1 MFEQL
6 TVYMPRLLAA
16 IATLLAGWLLA
27 SLSRK
32 ASARLADW
40 LTSAW
45 DGLVTRLG
53 LSRPR
58 IESPPVR
65 LVGEIIFWL
74 VILFSIAAASEL
86 LGLHVFTRWFSDLT
100 GYLPILVSGAFIVVA
115 GIIFSFISRDL
126 VFSAASA
133 AGLAQADFFARSV
146 QLVVLVTAVVIGA
159 DQIGVDVT
167 FLSIMLGVLSAAVFG
182 GLAMAFGVGARAHV
196 ANVIAGHEIK
206 KLLKTGDTVRVRGME
221 GEIVDITATKVV
233 LDTREG
239 RLIAPASIFDEEI
252 SVVVE
257 RRPGPDE
264 AE

>member
-1 MFEQL
+1 MLEQL
-6 TVYMPRLLAA
+6 TAYLPRLLAA
-16 IATLLAGWLLA
+16 IAALLAGWLLA

-40 LTSAW
+40 LASAW

-53 LSRPR
+53 LDRPR

-65 LVGEIIFWL
+65 LVGEVVFWI
-74 VILFSIAAASEL
+74 VILFSIATASEL
-86 LGLHVFTRWFSDLT
+86 LGLHVFTSWFSDLT
-100 GYLPILVSGAFIVVA
+100 GYIPILISGAFILVA

-133 AGLAQADFFARSV
+133 AGLVQADFFARAS

-159 DQIGVDVT
+159 DQIGIDVT

-182 GLAMAFGVGARAHV
+182 GLAMAFGMGARAHV
-196 ANVIAGHEIK
+196 ANVIAGHQIQK
-206 KLLKTGDTVRVRGME
+206 HCKAGDTVRVRDLE
-221 GEIVDITATKVV
+221 GKIVEITTTRVV
-233 LDTREG
+233 LDTGEG
-239 RLIAPASIFDEEI
+239 RLIVPANIFDEEI
-252 SVVVE
+252 SVVVRE
-257 RRPGPDE
+257 PGQDE